1 MKHMPMINRLL
12 FAILLVYGTYLT
24 LVDGPSPHSI
34 ILILVG
40 ISQLAIDLV
49 FPAAETHDERQEA
62 IKMKSGQMSY
72 ALSIVYMFAVV
83 VLVQWGIIED
93 VLTALLCVLF
103 IQVMTFPVTL
113 FMYSRRS

>member
-40 ISQLAIDLV
+40 ISQLAVDLV
-49 FPAAETHDERQEA
+49 FPAAETHDERQEK
-62 IKMKSGQMSY
+62 IKMKSGQCRM
-72 ALSIVYMFAVV
+72 
-83 VLVQWGIIED
+83 
-93 VLTALLCVLF
+93 
-103 IQVMTFPVTL
+103 
-113 FMYSRRS
+113 R

>member
-1 MKHMPMINRLL
+1 MKRMPLINRVL

-40 ISQLAIDLV
+40 ISQLAIEFV
-49 FPAAETHDERQEA
+49 FPSADTYDERQEA
-62 IKMKSGQMSY
+62 IKMKSGQVSY
-72 ALSIVYMFAVV
+72 ALSILYVFAVV
-83 VLVQWGIIED
+83 MLVQWGIIED